1 MQLAWTLL
9 RGLATA
15 GARSTAT
22 GVGEVV
28 ITEGGKRIA
37 IEAAKG
43 MATLILAKEVSK
55 DVKKQEKCKKCEAYA
70 LGDKYL
76 IKRSMGD
83 ETNTQYQLKIANLSS
98 YPLTF
103 KAYTPY
109 IVEGNKK
116 PTTPIEEWQL
126 NGVSFD
132 GLWPLECILVEAKGR
147 YAQFLDGSKPEF
159 MVEKIFREMLAEAAR
174 QRAVNLRFKTTKLV
188 WYFYENETKQ
198 HFDSIGGNIVTS
210 IHMPL

>member
-43 MATLILAKEVSK
+43 MATIILAKEVSK
-55 DVKKQEKCKKCEAYA
+55 DVVKQRRCNRCESYA
-70 LGDKYL
+70 LGNKYL
-76 IKRSMGD
+76 DKRPMGD
-83 ETNTQYQLKIANLSS
+83 ETNTEYQLRIANLSS

-109 IVEGNKK
+109 IGEGNKK
-116 PTTPIEEWQL
+116 ATTPIEEWL
-126 NGVSFD
+126 LKGVSFD
-132 GLWPLECILVEAKGR
+132 GLWPIECILVEAKGR
-147 YAQFLDGSKPEF
+147 YAQFLDPKKPDI
-159 MVEKIFREMLAEAAR
+159 VRDSVYGKLIAEAGR
-174 QRAVNLRFKTTKLV
+174 QQVVALSCKTAVA
-188 WYFYENETKQ
+188 WYFLEEEAKDYFDQQSQNSVVTI
-198 HFDSIGGNIVTS
+198 HF
-210 IHMPL
+210 P